1 LKIQACALCVTDRT
15 IRDHAETLVPVGL
28 FADLTRP
35 TLRLTLQTFEEAR
48 MDIIERIQNTLS
60 DHRIVLFMKG
70 TPQFPQ
76 CGFSMRTAQAL
87 KAVGAE
93 FHAVDVLA
101 EPEIRQNL
109 PRYSD
114 WPTFPQ
120 VFIDGEL
127 VGGCDIVLDLYQSG
141 DLQKMVSPQA

>member
-1 LKIQACALCVTDRT
+1 
-15 IRDHAETLVPVGL
+15 
-28 FADLTRP
+28 
-35 TLRLTLQTFEEAR
+35 
-48 MDIIERIQNTLS
+48 MDIIERIQKTLS

-93 FHAVDVLA
+93 FHAVDVLS
-101 EPEIRQNL
+101 EPEVRQNL

-141 DLQKMVSPQA
+141 DLQKMVSAQA

>member
-1 LKIQACALCVTDRT
+1 
-15 IRDHAETLVPVGL
+15 
-28 FADLTRP
+28 
-35 TLRLTLQTFEEAR
+35 
-48 MDIIERIQNTLS
+48 MDMIERIQKTLS

-93 FHAVDVLA
+93 FHAVDVLS
-101 EPEIRQNL
+101 EPEVRQNL

-141 DLQKMVSPQA
+141 DLQKMVSAQA